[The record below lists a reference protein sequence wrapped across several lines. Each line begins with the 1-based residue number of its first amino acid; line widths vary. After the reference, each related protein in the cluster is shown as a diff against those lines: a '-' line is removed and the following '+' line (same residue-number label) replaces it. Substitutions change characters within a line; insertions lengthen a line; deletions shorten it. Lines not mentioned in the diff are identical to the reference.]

1 MFVAGNFIE
10 AIARIIDIGLTIY
23 MWMIIIRAVLSWVN
37 PDPYNP
43 IVMFLYRSTEPVLY
57 RIYRSTEPV
66 LYRIRRWIPLGNTGI
81 DLSPIIVILIIIFLQ
96 SFLVKSLLQLS
107 LHFN

>member
-10 AIARIIDIGLTIY
+10 ALARIVDIGLTIY

-43 IVMFLYRSTEPVLY
+43 IVMFLCRA
-57 RIYRSTEPV
+57 TEPV
-66 LYRIRRWIPLGNTGI
+66 LYRIRRWIPMGNIGI
-81 DLSPIIVILIIIFLQ
+81 DISPIIVILIIIFLQ